1 MQILEV
7 LQGVISKLEELRIP
21 HMVSG
26 SAASSFHGFVRTT
39 QDGDM
44 VVALGPDQVEKFASA
59 FAPEFYLDR
68 ASIYRSLQMGGSFN
82 LIHLESSL
90 KIDFF
95 PLQKRTFS
103 QQEFSRRQ
111 PRLLLKESSSPAYIA
126 TAEDTILSKLE
137 WFRAGGEVSENQW
150 KDVVGIFKV
159 QADSLDLAYLHRWA
173 RELRVEDLLEKA
185 FQEADIKGG
194 MADFLASP

>member
-1 MQILEV
+1 MEILEV
-7 LQGVISKLEELRIP
+7 LQRVISKLEEMRIP
-21 HMVSG
+21 YMVSG
-26 SAASSFHGFVRTT
+26 SAASSFHAFVRTT

-68 ASIYRSLQMGGSFN
+68 TSIRRALEMGGSFN

-95 PLQKRTFS
+95 SLRKRSFS

-111 PRLLLKESSSPAYIA
+111 PRLLLKDSIAPVYVA
-126 TAEDTILSKLE
+126 TAEDTILAKLE

-150 KDVVGIFKV
+150 KDVLGIFKV
-159 QADSLDLAYLHRWA
+159 QADNLDMAYLNQWA
-173 RELRVEDLLEKA
+173 RELHLQDLLERA
-185 FQEADIKGG
+185 FQEANR
-194 MADFLASP
+194 